1 MRINIVVLHGN
12 LADDPYFQHVADGAA
27 YLRFFVVVARE
38 RGPSLDHGEKPQ
50 RADLIRVIEYGP
62 RAELDYHYLRK
73 GAAVVVKGQLHS
85 RAYLDLRSGV
95 EIRRTQLEVV
105 AQSVAYGRGC
115 DMEQGDRHR
124 TQMIALGDEIDE
136 VVAVPEKAILP
147 EHVLKMLSADAE

>member
-12 LADDPYFQHVADGAA
+12 LADDPYYYSAPDGMA

-38 RGPSLDHGEKPQ
+38 RGLSLDHGEKPQ

-73 GAAVVVKGQLHS
+73 GAAVMVKGQLHS
-85 RAYLDLRSGV
+85 RAYQDLRSGV

-115 DMEQGDRHR
+115 DIEQGDRHR
-124 TQMIALGDEIDE
+124 AEMIALGGEIDE
-136 VVAVPEKAILP
+136 TVAASESVILP
-147 EHVLKMLSADAE
+147 DHLLKMLSADAE